1 MYLLKSLINK
11 IKKKK
16 KAVSP
21 LIATIVLISF
31 TIAIGSLVINW
42 GKQFITAQTQGL
54 QQAGVECQ
62 KENADII
69 KVIYDKT
76 HSKLAFTI
84 KNTGEID
91 IAFRKVNVY
100 YKDGSVETITKIGDG
115 DGGCGEEDNKDCT
128 VEKGSVKQF
137 ENMELKNNN
146 NKDGGESKEIS
157 YIEVPSA
164 KCSDNFFYG
173 YNIIEK

>member
-62 KENADII
+62 KENAEIKTAIFNSNDGSFKFVIRNMGDI
-69 KVIYDKT
+69 DLNFQ
-76 HSKLAFTI
+76 SL
-84 KNTGEID
+84 
-91 IAFRKVNVY
+91 NVY
-100 YKDGSVETITKIGDG
+100 YKDGSVETVGTFSDADKNK
-115 DGGCGEEDNKDCT
+115 CGKDSSTDCT
-128 VEKGSVKQF
+128 VKVGVVTSFTTQLSKY
-137 ENMELKNNN
+137 KNED
-146 NKDGGESKEIS
+146 KSIKKIQ
-157 YIEVPSA
+157 YIEIPSS
-164 KCSDNFFYG
+164 KCTQNLYYY
-173 YNIIEK
+173 YNVQQ